1 MTRSTLMLGLLA
13 AILLQ
18 QAPLAAQPQPETPA
32 AETAQPGSAAGTQP
46 SQVQPAEPAPQA
58 ASVSLPPATTDIP
71 ATVST
76 PAPSESSAPASGTT
90 SAEPPAPAGSDSPSA
105 QANGHA
111 EELDKVEAAEAQPDA
126 HEPDDQLIILPEINR
141 EGRRHFLSSF
151 KLPDQLTFGGQEIP
165 LDSWQVRERIEYEFY
180 QFLEDEGESIILA
193 KRTGRCFPPAEKQLS
208 ETGLPDDLKF
218 MLLVESKC
226 IAAAY
231 SRAKASGPW
240 QFIGATGK
248 RYKLMSNKWKDD
260 RRNLEMSTEAA
271 VKYLRY
277 LKDLFDGDWF
287 LAMAAYNAGEKRVR
301 KQLKA
306 QKVDNYWKLHLVRE
320 TMRYVPR
327 IIAAKEIYSQPE
339 KYLGL
344 TKQDLYVPLDTETVT
359 VTITEARKHLASLAK
374 ELGSYFLELK
384 LLNPE
389 IKKEYLPK
397 GTHQLKVPRQDC
409 PVKCFKQDKTP

>member
-1 MTRSTLMLGLLA
+1 MIHAAFNWLTASLTFVLLA
-13 AILLQ
+13 FVLNTASASAQPPSDNAIQ
-18 QAPLAAQPQPETPA
+18 PSTVTIQAPSVQ
-32 AETAQPGSAAGTQP
+32 TAPK
-46 SQVQPAEPAPQA
+46 PAPDA
-58 ASVSLPPATTDIP
+58 A
-71 ATVST
+71 
-76 PAPSESSAPASGTT
+76 PAPPSVI
-90 SAEPPAPAGSDSPSA
+90 EPPPTNGQHPADEP
-105 QANGHA
+105 
-111 EELDKVEAAEAQPDA
+111 DKVEAAEALDA
-126 HEPDDQLIILPEINR
+126 QEPEDQLIILPEIKR
-141 EGRRHFLSSF
+141 EGARHFLSSF
-151 KLPDQLTFGGQEIP
+151 KLPDKLTFGGQSIP
-165 LDSWQVRERIEYEFY
+165 VDSWQVRERIEYEFY

-193 KRTGRCFPPAEKQLS
+193 KRTGRCFPPAEKQLADA
-208 ETGLPDDLKF
+208 GLPDDLKF

-226 IAAAY
+226 ISAAY

-248 RYKLMSNKWKDD
+248 RYKLKSDQWKDD

-271 VKYLRY
+271 VKYLHY

-287 LAMAAYNAGEKRVR
+287 LAMAAYNAGEDRIR

-306 QKVDNYWKLHLVRE
+306 QKVDDYWRLHLVRE

-344 TKQDLYVPLDTETVT
+344 TKQDMYAPLDTETVT
-359 VTITEARKHLASLAK
+359 VTIKEPQKHLASLAK

-409 PVKCFKQDKTP
+409 PFKCLKQDKTP